1 MAQIRLA
8 NPFPDNEFSAVE
20 FRIVSPAQTSES
32 LSGKI
37 RRVGMGVSYY
47 TFTVQYPTITKEK
60 LSTIMGY
67 LSQTQGNVIAF
78 DIVLPV
84 ISYSKLGASQ
94 TSSTITVAGGTQTWS
109 EGGTTK
115 TGYLAGSTQVNV
127 TGPGLAEVFAIGDV
141 FRFNDN
147 NFPGNDNTNKHL
159 KVYMATSEVTLGAGG
174 TGTVYFSGG
183 LVDNVPNG
191 TTLTINAVPFQ
202 VIVTNGDQTF
212 QIGQSGLSTLEF
224 ECREVW
230 G

>member
-1 MAQIRLA
+1 MAQLRLQQ
-8 NPFPDNEFSAVE
+8 PFPDQGFQAVE
-20 FRIVSPAQTSES
+20 FQIVNPSQSSES

-37 RRVGMGVSYY
+37 RRISQGISHYA
-47 TFTVQYPTITKEK
+47 FTVQYPTITKEK

-67 LSQTQGNVIAF
+67 LSQTMGNVIAF
-78 DIVLPV
+78 DIVLPI
-84 ISYSKLGASQ
+84 ISYSKLGAQQ
-94 TSSTITVAGGTQTWS
+94 TTNTVTVTGGTQTWT
-109 EGGTTK
+109 EGGTSK
-115 TGYLAGSTQVNV
+115 TGYLAGSMQVLIQGSAN
-127 TGPGLAEVFAIGDV
+127 AKVFAIGDV

-159 KVYMATSEVTLGAGG
+159 KVYMATSETTMNASGG
-174 TGTVYFSGG
+174 TTLFFSGG

-191 TTLTINAVPFQ
+191 TTLTITEVPFQ
-202 VIVTNGDQTF
+202 VIIASGEQTF